1 MRSIRIPHFST
12 SNYGMLVWRLCLAL
26 LMFTLARVVFLVYNA
41 DLLHLDGAAAVF
53 RAFEGGLR
61 FDLAAMVYLNALMLL
76 LHFLPQRWT
85 ARTLGQRILRWIYLV
100 PNILG
105 LVANMSDVVYFRF
118 TLNRTTMTV
127 FREFSNENPL
137 RFLGFL
143 WDFPLI
149 TLIALLLIVM
159 WVMLDRVPQ
168 QRVLSWKARKEA
180 VVSGGVLVMSAVGC
194 FGAVRGTFSDLRP
207 LAPHNASLYCN
218 EPQQQALVLNTPFT
232 LLRTAG
238 KSGMPI
244 HTYFSDAQA
253 EGYFSSVR
261 TPTDDGMQSGR
272 FKGRNVVMIIWESMA
287 KEWVGGLNKQYPN
300 YPTYTPFV
308 DSLLPHAFAMTEAYA
323 CGTQSVDAMPALF
336 GSITRPG
343 QPFVTSPYAGN
354 GLTALP
360 EFLKKA
366 GYHTAFFHNAQNGS
380 MGFDAF
386 AKKMGFDAYY
396 GMDEYNNPK
405 DFDGGWGIWDEEFLQ
420 FVAKKLNTFKQPF
433 FATEF
438 TISSHHPFHL
448 PARYEKDFPRDDVS
462 YHALIRYTDMALR
475 KFFATA
481 RRQPWFNN
489 TIFIITADHAVP
501 GIREEY
507 KNPVGRFSIPFIF
520 YDPREAWVGTS
531 ATTFQQADFLPTLLD
546 LLDVQQPKM
555 ISFGHNVF
563 SPSSPH
569 FAVSSIGQ
577 MYQMIEGEWVLHFDG
592 EKVLGFYN
600 KHTDPGLKH
609 NLYAQNPPQLQ
620 RMLPVLKA
628 YLQDFTHRMKDN
640 RLRLRE

>member
-1 MRSIRIPHFST
+1 MKHLRFPHFSI
-12 SNYGMLVWRLCLAL
+12 SQYGMLLWRLLLAFAML
-26 LMFTLARVVFLVYNA
+26 TLARVIFLWHNA
-41 DLLHLDGAAAVF
+41 DLLHLEDLSSTLLAF
-53 RAFEGGLR
+53 RGGVR
-61 FDLAAMVYLNALMLL
+61 FDLAALVYLNALMLL
-76 LHFLPQRWT
+76 LHFLPQRWSSQ
-85 ARTLGQRILRWIYLV
+85 RWGQRLLRWTYLI

-105 LVANMSDVVYFRF
+105 LMANMTDVVYFRF
-118 TLNRTTMTV
+118 TLNRTTMAV

-143 WDFPLI
+143 WDFLPI
-149 TLIALLLIVM
+149 TLLTIGIIAVWM
-159 WVMLDRVPQ
+159 VLDHLPRVK
-168 QRVLSWKARKEA
+168 VLHWQARKEA
-180 VVSGGVLVMSAVGC
+180 LVSSSLLVVAAVLSMGC
-194 FGAVRGTFSDLRP
+194 VRGTFSDLRP

-238 KSGMPI
+238 KTAMPI
-244 HTYFSDAQA
+244 HTYFSEEEAQR
-253 EGYFSSVR
+253 YFSSER
-261 TPTDDGMQSGR
+261 IPTTDGAWSGH

-287 KEWVGGLNKQYPN
+287 KEWVGGLNRQIPN

-308 DSLLPHAFAMTEAYA
+308 DSLLAHSFVMTDAYA

-360 EFLKKA
+360 EFLKRA
-366 GYHTAFFHNAQNGS
+366 GYYTAFFHNAQNGS

-386 AKKMGFDAYY
+386 SRKMGFDTYF

-420 FVAKKLNTFKQPF
+420 YFAHQLSTFRQPF

-448 PARYEKDFPRDDVS
+448 PQRYEKVFPRDEVP
-462 YHALIRYTDMALR
+462 YHALIRYTDMSLR
-475 KFFATA
+475 KFFQTA
-481 RRQPWFNN
+481 RTQPWFRN
-489 TIFIITADHAVP
+489 TLFIITADHAVA
-501 GIREEY
+501 GIRPEY
-507 KNPVGRFSIPFIF
+507 NNSVGHFSIPFLF
-520 YDPREAWVGTS
+520 YDAREEWVGTS
-531 ATTFQQADFLPTLLD
+531 DKTFQQADFLPTLLD
-546 LLDVQQPKM
+546 LLDLQQPKI

-563 SPSSPH
+563 SPSAPH
-569 FAVSSIGQ
+569 FAVSSVGQ
-577 MYQMIEGEWVLHFDG
+577 MYQMIAGEWVLHFDG

-600 KHTDPGLKH
+600 KTKDPQLKH
-609 NLYAQNPPQLQ
+609 DLSAQQLPEMQ
-620 RMLPVLKA
+620 RMLPTLKA

-640 RLRLRE
+640 RLRLR

>member
-1 MRSIRIPHFST
+1 MKHFRLPHFST
-12 SNYGMLVWRLCLAL
+12 SIYGLLFWRLL
-26 LMFTLARVVFLVYNA
+26 LSFLMLTLARVIFWGYNA
-41 DLLHLDGAAAVF
+41 DLLHLADLSSTLL
-53 RAFEGGLR
+53 AFQGGVR
-61 FDLAAMVYLNALMLL
+61 FDLAALVYLNGLMLL

-85 ARTLGQRILRWIYLV
+85 TRVWGRRLLRCAYLI
-100 PNILG
+100 PNFIG
-105 LVANMSDVVYFRF
+105 FIANMTDVVYFRF
-118 TLNRTTMTV
+118 TLNRTTMAV

-137 RFLGFL
+137 RFFGFL
-143 WDFPLI
+143 WDFLPI
-149 TLIALLLIVM
+149 TLLTLALLTLWYALDLI
-159 WVMLDRVPQ
+159 PQ
-168 QRVLSWKARKEA
+168 LRPLVWKMRKEA
-180 VVSGGVLVMSAVGC
+180 VVSTLLLVVCGVLSFGGVRGS
-194 FGAVRGTFSDLRP
+194 FGTLRP

-232 LLRTAG
+232 LLRTMG
-238 KSGMPI
+238 KTAMPI
-244 HTYFSDAQA
+244 HTYFSDNTAK
-253 EGYFSSVR
+253 GYFSAER
-261 TPTDDGMQSGR
+261 LPTTDGAWSGR

-287 KEWVGGLNKQYPN
+287 KEWVGGLNTQFPN

-308 DSLLPHAFAMTEAYA
+308 DSLLTHSFALTDAYA

-360 EFLKKA
+360 EFLKRA
-366 GYHTAFFHNAQNGS
+366 GYYTAFFHNAQNGS

-386 AKKMGFDAYY
+386 SHKMGFDAYF

-420 FVAKKLNTFKQPF
+420 YFAQKLSTFRQPF

-448 PARYEKDFPRDDVS
+448 PARYESQFPRDNVP
-462 YHALIRYTDMALR
+462 YHALIRYTDMSLR
-475 KFFATA
+475 KFFQTA
-481 RRQPWFNN
+481 RTQPWFRN
-489 TIFIITADHAVP
+489 TLFIITADHAVT
-501 GIREEY
+501 GIRPEY
-507 KNPVGRFSIPFIF
+507 NNTVGHFSIPFIF
-520 YDPREAWVGTS
+520 YDAREEWVGTS
-531 ATTFQQADFLPTLLD
+531 DTTFQQADFLPTLLD
-546 LLDVQQPKM
+546 LLDLQQPKM

-569 FAVSSIGQ
+569 FAVSSVGQ

-600 KHTDPGLKH
+600 KTADPNLKH
-609 NLYAQNPPQLQ
+609 NLASQNPPEMQ
-620 RMLPVLKA
+620 RMLLRLKA
-628 YLQDFTHRMKDN
+628 YLQDFTHRMKEN
-640 RLRLRE
+640 RLRLR